1 MKLLTKSKV
10 LEPRNV
16 VCASN
21 KKLESRITTVR
32 TQIDKSRQITASG
45 KGFTL
50 IELLVV
56 IAIIALLAAILFPVF
71 SRARENARR
80 SSCQSNLKQMG
91 LGMLQYSQD
100 YDERT
105 VAAYF
110 GSNNLTR
117 INDTAA
123 SNYNYKWMDAIYPY
137 IKNEGVFSCPSDSG
151 DRRKFNY
158 LQNASAHFG
167 SYTLN
172 NTYINTGDIATSPTS
187 SNQSGKDLIHIARI
201 AAPATTIWVMDN
213 NGKDYASNNYFTF
226 WYSLADGVNM
236 VGDSSASPPEFR
248 YGASGGPSGTQNDVV
263 TTGRHLDTTNVLFV
277 DGHVKSM
284 KIADINTRR
293 AVGASTVLPYFT
305 IEDD

>member
-1 MKLLTKSKV
+1 MKIKKTQAKERRKST
-10 LEPRNV
+10 LNSIRG
-16 VCASN
+16 A
-21 KKLESRITTVR
+21 
-32 TQIDKSRQITASG
+32 
-45 KGFTL
+45 FTL

-71 SRARENARR
+71 ARARENARR
-80 SSCQSNLKQMG
+80 ASCQSNLKQIG

-110 GSNNLTR
+110 GFSNLTR
-117 INDTAA
+117 VTDPA
-123 SNYNYKWMDAIYPY
+123 SSSYATKFNYKWMDAIYPY
-137 IKNEGVFSCPSDSG
+137 IKSEAVFTCPSDSG
-151 DRRKFNY
+151 DRRKFKY
-158 LQNASAHFG
+158 YVSGSADFG

-187 SNQSGKDLIHIARI
+187 SSQSGKDLVHIAQI

-213 NGKDYASNNYFTF
+213 NGEDYSSNNYFTF
-226 WYSLADGVNM
+226 WYSLSDGTNM
-236 VGDSSASPPEFR
+236 VSDASVSPPEFR
-248 YGASGGPSGTQNDVV
+248 YGATGGPSGTQNNVV
-263 TTGRHLDTTNVLFV
+263 TRARHLDTTNVLFV

-284 KIADINTRR
+284 KISDINTRR
-293 AVGASTVLPYFT
+293 TVGASTVLPYFT